1 MNRIKL
7 KITGDIPVAGH
18 QPGEEFYIP
27 ADASGRPQA
36 VYWRKR
42 LAEKSRDGGAFVSI
56 ITDSPADKDSGQAD
70 IAQKFAPENRARS
83 GAPERK

>member
-27 ADASGRPQA
+27 ADASGRPQD

-42 LAEKSRDGGAFVSI
+42 LAETARGGGAFVSI
-56 ITDSPADKDSGQAD
+56 VADAPKDSGQAD
-70 IAQKFAPENRARS
+70 IAQKFAPENRART